1 MEGWVLFDDLD
12 PSCLTGGISMQ
23 GVAFS
28 RLWDMCDEQS
38 LTVIADVHTHPGPG
52 VCQSHIDAANP
63 MIAQPGHVALII
75 PNYAHAVRPAPRIGV
90 HIYRGS
96 RRWHPVPT
104 VERDRYLIIRRLA
117 RAARRIVHEPRATQP
132 PPV

>member
-1 MEGWVLFDDLD
+1 VQGWVLFDDLD

-23 GVAFS
+23 GVGFS
-28 RLWDMCDEQS
+28 RLWDLCDDHG

-52 VCQSHIDAANP
+52 VGQSRIDAANP

-75 PNYAHAVRPAPRIGV
+75 PNHARAVLPAPRIGV

-96 RRWHPVPT
+96 RRWDPVSA
-104 VERDRYLIIRRLA
+104 VERDRHLIIRRLV
-117 RAARRIVHEPRATQP
+117 RPARRIVHAPRAT
-132 PPV
+132 